1 MDAEAETVG
10 MQAAIGN
17 VENHAPLGRA
27 TVKVMDFRTRG
38 QHVFIQPQHVFIQPQ
53 RGKAGQPPEGAA
65 FQTAPAASRGGPA
78 ALKTGRRQTGDAA
91 THNGDIQFPH

>member
-10 MQAAIGN
+10 MQTAIGN
-17 VENHAPLGRA
+17 VENHALLGRA
-27 TVKVMDFRTRG
+27 TVKVMDFRARG
-38 QHVFIQPQHVFIQPQ
+38 QHVFIQPQ

-78 ALKTGRRQTGDAA
+78 ALKTGRRQTGGAA
-91 THNGDIQFPH
+91 PHNGDIQFPH